1 MRVGIGYDIHALK
14 ENRKLILG
22 GVVIP
27 FKKGLLGHSDGD
39 VLYHAIVDA
48 VLGAAGEKDLGE
60 LFSDQDPRY
69 KNADSLVFVKKAREI
84 LKKRRLKIVNIDAV
98 ILAEAPKLLDWK
110 EKIKDSVAK
119 AFGVDVVQVGIKA
132 KTNEGFGA
140 VGKNEAIACQ
150 AVVSLA
156 PSRGK

>member
-1 MRVGIGYDIHALK
+1 M
-14 ENRKLILG
+14 
-22 GVVIP
+22 
-27 FKKGLLGHSDGD
+27 
-39 VLYHAIVDA
+39 
-48 VLGAAGEKDLGE
+48 
-60 LFSDQDPRY
+60 
-69 KNADSLVFVKKAREI
+69 
-84 LKKRRLKIVNIDAV
+84 NIDAV